1 MSSQQIIIIK
11 DGPYL
16 LDAGVPIE
24 IAEIE
29 TNDEGG
35 SWSWSTIRSIPVEGP
50 CALCRCGAS
59 SKKPFCDGTHQ
70 AISFDGTETSS
81 REPFDKQVVVTSG
94 PRMDLYDAAS
104 LCAFARFCDNAGSIW
119 ELIHRTHDPEI
130 GEIVAHEA
138 SHCPSGRL
146 VVYDSVTEGV
156 IEPDFVPSI
165 VLVEDPAQNC
175 SGPIWAR
182 GGLRLVSADGGAYEV
197 RNRMTLCRCGESSNK
212 PFCDGQHAD
221 IRFVDG
227 L

>member
-1 MSSQQIIIIK
+1 MSSQQITIAK

-16 LDAGVPIE
+16 VDAGVPIE
-24 IAEIE
+24 IAEIGV
-29 TNDEGG
+29 NDEGG
-35 SWSWSTIRSIPVEGP
+35 SWNWSTIRSVPVDGP

-59 SKKPFCDGTHQ
+59 SQKPFCDGTHQ
-70 AISFDGTETSS
+70 TIGFDGTETAS
-81 REPFDKQVVVTSG
+81 REPFDTQAVITPG
-94 PRMDLYDAAS
+94 PRMELHDAEA

-119 ELIHRTHDPEI
+119 TLIHRTDDPEVR
-130 GEIVAHEA
+130 EIVVHEA

-146 VVYDSVTEGV
+146 VVHDSVTEEV
-156 IEPDFVPSI
+156 LEPNFEPSI

-182 GGLRLVSADGGAYEV
+182 GGLRLVSADGGSYEV
-197 RNRMTLCRCGESSNK
+197 RNRITLCRCGVSGNK

-221 IRFVDG
+221 IHFVDG